1 MVKNEILEIVEG
13 KGVVFFLI
21 SIPLIICSQRR
32 PSEFTLETRNST
44 VTSSPRPCEHGME
57 QVFKGNLV

>member
-1 MVKNEILEIVEG
+1 MVKNEILAIVEG
-13 KGVVFFLI
+13 KGVVFLI

-57 QVFKGNLV
+57 QVSKGNLV